1 LRVGQITLIRPHKF
15 DFTHAWRTPAGG
27 ENCRLIVARR
37 CYFAICKQALDSR
50 RADRWR
56 MNTSDL
62 DRNIVETAYARWA
75 PIYDAVCGP
84 VMVKGRRAA
93 AAAARAIGGRI
104 LEVGV
109 GTGLSFDDYDS
120 TTEITGVDLSAPM
133 LAKARAKMASG
144 RYPWVK
150 DVQLMDAHQLVFA
163 DATFDCVVAQF
174 VITLVAH
181 PEQVLSE
188 CYRVVKPG
196 GRIIL
201 VNHLYSET
209 GVAAAVE
216 RWAAQ
221 RTRAI
226 GLRPEFPF
234 ARLQAW
240 AEANNDAVLVE
251 RRKVAPFGIYTLVC
265 FERAVPSAAA

>member
-1 LRVGQITLIRPHKF
+1 
-15 DFTHAWRTPAGG
+15 
-27 ENCRLIVARR
+27 
-37 CYFAICKQALDSR
+37 
-50 RADRWR
+50 
-56 MNTSDL
+56 MNSPDL
-62 DRNIVETAYARWA
+62 ERSTVETAYARWA

-84 VMVKGRRAA
+84 VMVNGRRAA
-93 AAAARAIGGRI
+93 AKAAREVGGRI

-109 GTGLSFDDYDS
+109 GTGLSFDDYDFR
-120 TTEITGVDLSAPM
+120 TEITGIDLSAPM
-133 LAKARAKMASG
+133 LAKAREMASG
-144 RYPWVK
+144 RYPFVK
-150 DVQLMDAHQLVFA
+150 DVQLMDAHRMSFA

-174 VITLVAH
+174 VITLVED

-188 CYRVVKPG
+188 CHRVVKPG

-216 RWAAQ
+216 RWAAK
-221 RTRAI
+221 RTRAL

-240 AEANNDAVLVE
+240 AQANRGATLVE
-251 RRKVAPFGIYTLVC
+251 RRKLAPFGVYTLVC
-265 FERAVPSAAA
+265 FERAVPPAA

>member
-1 LRVGQITLIRPHKF
+1 MM
-15 DFTHAWRTPAGG
+15 
-27 ENCRLIVARR
+27 
-37 CYFAICKQALDSR
+37 S
-50 RADRWR
+50 
-56 MNTSDL
+56 SDL
-62 DRNIVETAYARWA
+62 DRSVVETAYARWA

-93 AAAARAIGGRI
+93 AAAAQAIGGKI

-109 GTGLSFDDYDS
+109 GTGLSFDDYGPGV
-120 TTEITGVDLSAPM
+120 EITGIDMSAPM
-133 LAKARAKMASG
+133 LEKARQKMASG
-144 RYPWVK
+144 RYPFVK
-150 DVQLMDAHQLVFA
+150 DVHQMDAHAMTFR
-163 DATFDCVVAQF
+163 DASFDCVVAQF
-174 VITLVAH
+174 VITLVAN

-188 CYRVVKPG
+188 CHRVVKPG

-216 RWAAQ
+216 RWAA
-221 RTRAI
+221 RKIRPL

-240 AEANNDAVLVE
+240 AQSSGGTALIE
-251 RRKVAPFGIYTLVC
+251 RRRVAPFGLYTLVC
-265 FERAVPSAAA
+265 FERAGTPRPA

>member
-1 LRVGQITLIRPHKF
+1 MK
-15 DFTHAWRTPAGG
+15 
-27 ENCRLIVARR
+27 
-37 CYFAICKQALDSR
+37 SR
-50 RADRWR
+50 
-56 MNTSDL
+56 DL
-62 DRNIVETAYARWA
+62 ERSTVETAYARWA

-93 AAAARAIGGRI
+93 AAAARAVGGKI

-109 GTGLSFDDYDS
+109 GTGLSFDDYDL
-120 TTEITGVDLSAPM
+120 TTEITGIDLSAPM
-133 LAKARAKMASG
+133 LAKAREKMASG
-144 RYPWVK
+144 RYPFVR
-150 DVQLMDAHQLVFA
+150 DVQLMDAHQMAFADATFDCVVAQFFA

-174 VITLVAH
+174 VITLVAN

-201 VNHLYSET
+201 VNHLYSEV

-221 RTRAI
+221 RTRAL

-240 AEANNDAVLVE
+240 AQANKDATLVE

-265 FERAVPSAAA
+265 FERAVPSAA

>member
-1 LRVGQITLIRPHKF
+1 MKSP
-15 DFTHAWRTPAGG
+15 
-27 ENCRLIVARR
+27 
-37 CYFAICKQALDSR
+37 
-50 RADRWR
+50 
-56 MNTSDL
+56 DL
-62 DRNIVETAYARWA
+62 ERSTVETAYARWA

-84 VMVKGRRAA
+84 VMMKGRRAA
-93 AAAARAIGGRI
+93 AKAARDVGGKI

-109 GTGLSFDDYDS
+109 GTGLSFDDYDFR
-120 TTEITGVDLSAPM
+120 TEITGIDLSAPM
-133 LAKARAKMASG
+133 LAKAREKMASG
-144 RYPWVK
+144 RYPYVS
-150 DVQLMDAHQLVFA
+150 DVRLMDAHRMSFA

-174 VITLVAH
+174 VITLVEN

-188 CYRVVKPG
+188 CHRVVKPG

-216 RWAAQ
+216 RWAAK
-221 RTRAI
+221 RTRAL

-240 AEANNDAVLVE
+240 AKANRNARLVE

-265 FERAVPSAAA
+265 FERAVFSGA

>member
-1 LRVGQITLIRPHKF
+1 MDGEGDSSVF
-15 DFTHAWRTPAGG
+15 AAGW
-27 ENCRLIVARR
+27 CMASL
-37 CYFAICKQALDSR
+37 
-50 RADRWR
+50 
-56 MNTSDL
+56 DL
-62 DRNIVETAYARWA
+62 DRSVVETAYTRWA

-93 AAAARAIGGRI
+93 AAAARDVGGRI

-109 GTGLSFDDYDS
+109 GTGLSFDDYDAS
-120 TTEITGVDLSAPM
+120 TEITGIDLCAPM
-133 LAKARAKMASG
+133 LAKAREKMASG
-144 RYPWVK
+144 RYPHIK
-150 DVQLMDAHQLVFA
+150 DVQLMDAHELQFA

-174 VITLVAH
+174 VITLVAN

-201 VNHLYSET
+201 VNHLYSEV

-216 RWAAQ
+216 RWAAR
-221 RTRAI
+221 RTRKL

-234 ARLQAW
+234 ARLAAW
-240 AEANNDAVLVE
+240 AQSNTGAALVE
-251 RRKVAPFGIYTLVC
+251 RRKVAPFGIYTLVS
-265 FERAVPSAAA
+265 FERLASAAA

>member
-1 LRVGQITLIRPHKF
+1 MTRP
-15 DFTHAWRTPAGG
+15 G
-27 ENCRLIVARR
+27 
-37 CYFAICKQALDSR
+37 
-50 RADRWR
+50 
-56 MNTSDL
+56 SDL
-62 DRNIVETAYARWA
+62 ETSTVETAYARWA

-84 VMVKGRRAA
+84 VMVRGRRAA
-93 AAAARAIGGRI
+93 AAAARAVGGRI

-109 GTGLSFDDYDS
+109 GTGLSFDDYDA
-120 TTEITGVDLSAPM
+120 TTDVTGIDLSAPM

-144 RYPWVK
+144 RYPHVRA
-150 DVQLMDAHQLVFA
+150 VHQMDAHAMTFS
-163 DATFDCVVAQF
+163 DASFDCVVAQF
-174 VITLVAH
+174 VITLVAN

-188 CYRVVKPG
+188 CHRVVKPG

-201 VNHLYSET
+201 VNHLYSEV

-221 RTRAI
+221 RTRGL

-240 AEANNDAVLVE
+240 AQANDDAILIE
-251 RRKVAPFGIYTLVC
+251 RRRLKPFGLYTLVC
-265 FERAVPSAAA
+265 FERTDKAAA